1 MKSAIPILI
10 LFLAASCLAFPA
22 AAEVYYSASTPQ
34 IITKGDTFVVSG
46 IGAKNSTVALWII
59 GREYFDV
66 RTVTPDRYGNFSLV
80 YKPTDTMKFQNGQ
93 YAVVLQDP
101 GQSRSFEIGPGR
113 DTGGNLTVMN
123 RGKIIFRLGR
133 MEDLPGNVQ
142 REAEALAS
150 SARLEG
156 VDDIFLVRYFSVE
169 KPSIYF
175 DGIIP
180 ASDSRLPDTT
190 TGEKIVISGTTN
202 LRGDDAIHA
211 VISDAGSGTAIT
223 TKDIA
228 ILPGSSLNRWSYVLE
243 EPGLEPGKYR
253 ITLSSAAMGGEKSA
267 MAYVTV
273 KNADGRAP
281 THQPPVPLPP
291 SEASLPDW
299 LDKLLIL
306 GIIFVGAVIVYTLTK
321 E

>member
-1 MKSAIPILI
+1 MKSAIPLLI

-22 AAEVYYSASTPQ
+22 AATVYYSASTPQ

-46 IGAKNSTVALWII
+46 IGAKNSTVAVWVI

-66 RTVTPDRYGNFSLV
+66 RTATPDRYGNFSLV

-101 GQSRSFEIGPGR
+101 GESRSFEIGPGR
-113 DTGGNLTVMN
+113 DTGGNLTFMN

-142 REAEALAS
+142 KEAEALAS
-150 SARLEG
+150 SAQLEG
-156 VDDIFLVRYFSVE
+156 VDDVFLVRYFSVE
-169 KPSIYF
+169 NPSIYI

-190 TGEKIVISGTTN
+190 TGEKIVIAGTTN

-243 EPGLEPGKYR
+243 EPGLEPGMYR
-253 ITLSSAAMGGEKSA
+253 ITLSSAAMGSEESA
-267 MAYVTV
+267 TAYLTV
-273 KNADGRAP
+273 RNADGRTPA
-281 THQPPVPLPP
+281 HQPPVPLPP
-291 SEASLPDW
+291 GEASLPDW

>member
-1 MKSAIPILI
+1 MKSAIPILV

-93 YAVVLQDP
+93 YAVILQDP
-101 GQSRSFEIGPGR
+101 GQSRSFEIGPGK
-113 DTGGNLTVMN
+113 DTWGNLTFMN
-123 RGKIIFRLGR
+123 RGKIFFRLGR

-142 REAEALAS
+142 QEAEALAS

-156 VDDIFLVRYFSVE
+156 VDDVFLIRYFSVE
-169 KPSIYF
+169 KPSIYI

-190 TGEKIVISGTTN
+190 TGEKIVIAGTTN

-211 VISDAGSGTAIT
+211 IVSDAGSGAAIT

-228 ILPGSSLNRWSYVLE
+228 ILPGSSLNRWSYILE

-253 ITLSSAAMGGEKSA
+253 ITLSSAAMGSEESA
-267 MAYVTV
+267 TAYLTV

-281 THQPPVPLPP
+281 ARQPQVPLPHG
-291 SEASLPDW
+291 EASLPDW

>member
-1 MKSAIPILI
+1 MKSAIPLLI

-22 AAEVYYSASTPQ
+22 AATVYYSASTPQ

-46 IGAKNSTVALWII
+46 IGAKNSTVAVWII
-59 GREYFDV
+59 GREFFDV
-66 RTVTPDRYGNFSLV
+66 RTVTPDRYGNFSLI

-101 GQSRSFEIGPGR
+101 GESRSFEIAAGK
-113 DTGGNLTVMN
+113 DTGGNLTFMN

-150 SARLEG
+150 SEKLDG
-156 VDDIFLVRYFSVE
+156 VDDVFLVRYFSVE
-169 KPSIYF
+169 KPSIYI

-190 TGEKIVISGTTN
+190 TGEKIVIAGTTN

-211 VISDAGSGTAIT
+211 IISDAGSGAAIT

-228 ILPGSSLNRWSYVLE
+228 ILPGSSLNRWAYVLE

-253 ITLSSAAMGGEKSA
+253 ITLSSSAMGSEESA
-267 MAYVTV
+267 TAYLTV
-273 KNADGRAP
+273 RTADGRAP
-281 THQPPVPLPP
+281 AHPPQIPLPP
-291 SEASLPDW
+291 GDASLPDW

-306 GIIFVGAVIVYTLTK
+306 GILFVGAVIVYTLTK

>member
-1 MKSAIPILI
+1 MKSAVPILI
-10 LFLAASCLAFPA
+10 LFLAASCIAFPA

-46 IGAKNSTVALWII
+46 IGAKNGTVALWVI

-66 RTVTPDRYGNFSLV
+66 RTVTPDRFGNFSLV

-93 YAVVLQDP
+93 YAVVFQDP
-101 GQSRSFEIGPGR
+101 GQSGSFEIGPGK

-133 MEDLPGNVQ
+133 LEDLPGNVQ
-142 REAEALAS
+142 QETEALAS
-150 SARLEG
+150 SAQLEG
-156 VDDIFLVRYFSVE
+156 VDDTFLVRYFSVD
-169 KPSIYF
+169 KPSIYI

-180 ASDSRLPDTT
+180 ASDSRLPDIS
-190 TGEKIVISGTTN
+190 TGERIVISGTTN
-202 LRGDDAIHA
+202 IRRDAAIHA
-211 VISDAGSGTAIT
+211 VVSEAGSGTAIT
-223 TKDIA
+223 TKDIS
-228 ILPGSSLNRWSYVLE
+228 ITPGSSLNGWSYVLE

-253 ITLSSAAMGGEKSA
+253 ITLSSAAMGSDERA
-267 MAYVTV
+267 AANFTV
-273 KNADGRAP
+273 KNADDKVP
-281 THQPPVPLPP
+281 SHQLPPPLPP
-291 SEASLPDW
+291 AESSLPDW
-299 LDKLLIL
+299 SDKLLIL